1 MESKLWFSSSYVW
14 WESSCESWT
23 IKKGEHRRTD
33 AFNLWCWRRLL
44 KVPWTTRY
52 PNLSPRGRQAWIFI
66 RRTNAEARIIWPP
79 DARANSLTKTLILGM
94 IEGKRRRGWQ
104 RMKWLDGIT
113 NSMDMNL
120 GKLWEMVKDREAWHA
135 AVHGLAKGQTQLG
148 RWTTKQLLFEQVHI
162 DTSSLLK
169 IIFCGLFMLMYGKN
183 HHNIVK

>member
-120 GKLWEMVKDREAWHA
+120 GKLNSRRWWGTGRPDMLQFM
-135 AVHGLAKGQTQLG
+135 GLQRVGRNLVTEQLVTQ
-148 RWTTKQLLFEQVHI
+148 VYI
-162 DTSSLLK
+162 
-169 IIFCGLFMLMYGKN
+169 
-183 HHNIVK
+183 